1 MKPSLAYSEMSSN
14 YIITQLQRPTIFSVG
29 LFCIKETKNMISA
42 QIERLRKDSRE
53 LGSYIKKLE
62 KKGRSDLIHKVSKK
76 QQFIDQHIEDVLTV
90 VDNRRAN

>member
-1 MKPSLAYSEMSSN
+1 
-14 YIITQLQRPTIFSVG
+14 
-29 LFCIKETKNMISA
+29 MISA